1 MSLYSTYKYPH
12 NTMKTISAFFTL
24 LVALT
29 VSAVAAYFSVVG
41 LAALFE
47 ATFIPVVIM
56 GTTLEVGKL
65 VAVQWLHMNWDN
77 PNVNW
82 IHRTYKTLA
91 IIALMLITSIG
102 IYGFLSKGHLEQKA
116 PIAGIELQ
124 IGQREQQIKALQD
137 SNTSLQTK
145 LTQLDKSIDSFL
157 SKDKAAQGL
166 KARNSQK
173 IERDAIDQ
181 KITANNDQV
190 NKLNAEILPLKM
202 QSSEVEAKLGP
213 VKYVAEL
220 FGWSDTNSAVRLV
233 ILILMFAFDPFAIV
247 MLISATITFKELGDE
262 KEAKKKE
269 MALESL
275 QVAEPNTPLTVETPF
290 SLSATEYIPDPE
302 EERLIA
308 EATQQAETQE
318 VEPHVDLV
326 KEQTGGEPV
335 VAPVLHIEHD
345 DEHHEVVAEPELV
358 DIPATP
364 VKEEIDEQMEEYRV
378 ALQKFVSEA
387 YKQDKN
393 STVVTIDPTP
403 TEKQQFIELLEKQ
416 PGLLE
421 VMIDVISTYTQP
433 EEVLAQEV
441 TLTNE
446 EPAIK
451 EVETPSTLEP
461 TPTKP
466 RDSWL

>member
-1 MSLYSTYKYPH
+1 
-12 NTMKTISAFFTL
+12 MKTISAFFTL

-29 VSAVAAYFSVVG
+29 VSAVAAYFSVIG
-41 LAALFE
+41 LAALFA

-56 GTTLEVGKL
+56 GTTLEIGKL

-82 IHRTYKTLA
+82 VHRTYKTLA

-137 SNTSLQTK
+137 STTSLQTK
-145 LTQLDKSIDSFL
+145 LIQLDKSIDSFL

-173 IERDAIDQ
+173 IERDTIDQ
-181 KITANNDQV
+181 KITANNDQI

-247 MLISATITFKELGDE
+247 MLISATITFKEL
-262 KEAKKKE
+262 
-269 MALESL
+269 
-275 QVAEPNTPLTVETPF
+275 
-290 SLSATEYIPDPE
+290 E
-302 EERLIA
+302 EERKAKKLQSTIVA
-308 EATQQAETQE
+308 SPE
-318 VEPHVDLV
+318 VTSQPNDDVVVTTVIPEPIDDVV
-326 KEQTGGEPV
+326 VEQIENPVVEHPIVEVTEPV
-335 VAPVLHIEHD
+335 LNIVHD
-345 DEHHEVVAEPELV
+345 DEHYELV
-358 DIPATP
+358 EDDIIHTIDTP
-364 VKEEIDEQMEEYRV
+364 VNDVVIDPQLAEYRA

-393 STVVTIDPTP
+393 SMAPLIDPTP
-403 TEKQQFIELLEKQ
+403 TEKQQFIELLETQ

-421 VMIDVISTYTQP
+421 VMIDVISTYKQP
-433 EEVLAQEV
+433 EEVLAQEE
-441 TLTNE
+441 TLTNNE
-446 EPAIK
+446 IAIE

>member
-1 MSLYSTYKYPH
+1 
-12 NTMKTISAFFTL
+12 MKTISAFFTL

-29 VSAVAAYFSVVG
+29 VSAVAAYFSVIG
-41 LAALFE
+41 LAALFA

-82 IHRTYKTLA
+82 LHRTYKTLA
-91 IIALMLITSIG
+91 IVALMIITSIG
-102 IYGFLSKGHLEQKA
+102 IYGFLSKGHLEQEA

-124 IGQREQQIKALQD
+124 VGQREQQIKALQD
-137 SNTSLQTK
+137 SNASLQTK
-145 LTQLDKSIDSFL
+145 LSQLDKSIDSFL

-173 IERDAIDQ
+173 AERESIDQ
-181 KITANNDQV
+181 KITSNNEQI

-233 ILILMFAFDPFAIV
+233 IIILMFAFDPFAIV
-247 MLISATITFKELGDE
+247 MLISATITFKEIE
-262 KEAKKKE
+262 EERKAKKLSDAVVASPE
-269 MALESL
+269 VTSQTIDDPVVSTLIPEAIDVPEVVEIEETTHVD
-275 QVAEPNTPLTVETPF
+275 VAEP
-290 SLSATEYIPDPE
+290 
-302 EERLIA
+302 
-308 EATQQAETQE
+308 
-318 VEPHVDLV
+318 
-326 KEQTGGEPV
+326 
-335 VAPVLHIEHD
+335 VLNIEHD
-345 DEHHEVVAEPELV
+345 DEHYELMEDEILTPEPTVEAPVDVVV
-358 DIPATP
+358 DDPQLA
-364 VKEEIDEQMEEYRV
+364 EYRA
-378 ALQKFVSEA
+378 ALEKFVSEA

-393 STVVTIDPTP
+393 STVDVIDPTP

-421 VMIDVISTYTQP
+421 VMIDVISTYKQP
-433 EEVLAQEV
+433 ETIMAPDA

-446 EPAIK
+446 EPAIE